1 MNIFLPFP
9 EDVPRSAAV
18 LDDRRLVKQILECKI
33 LLDIAVQNR
42 TDGYSRHPVAV
53 HYRTQ
58 HNFLS
63 YYGWTCC
70 REYLHRFDRKH
81 AYEPIFEPFGVDE
94 TQPDYIPFY
103 AEGSRTDPNSIR
115 TTENVGELFRA
126 KLCRKWQTDRTE
138 PRWTNRTAPEFYRTA
153 RKP

>member
-1 MNIFLPFP
+1 MNIFLPYP
-9 EDVPRSAAV
+9 EDVLRSAAV

-58 HNFLS
+58 HNFLR
-63 YYGWTCC
+63 YYGWVCC

-81 AYEPIFEPFGVDE
+81 AYEHIFDPFGYGLDQGGGC
-94 TQPDYIPFY
+94 TI
-103 AEGSRTDPNSIR
+103 
-115 TTENVGELFRA
+115 
-126 KLCRKWQTDRTE
+126 
-138 PRWTNRTAPEFYRTA
+138 
-153 RKP
+153 